1 MGSIEENEI
10 LPTRNVDK
18 TVLGA
23 STKVDPM
30 LKKLTR
36 NNITTWSKVVFY
48 GEIITSVLLC
58 VKNSKGKQKNNPM
71 WKKKKQTN
79 P

>member
-10 LPTRNVDK
+10 LPMRNVDK
-18 TVLGA
+18 TLLGA
-23 STKVDPM
+23 TTKVDTM
-30 LKKLTR
+30 LKKLTL
-36 NNITTWSKVVFY
+36 NNITILSKVVFY
-48 GEIITSVLLC
+48 GEIITSVFLC
-58 VKNSKGKQKNNPM
+58 VKKSKGKQKNNPM

>member
-10 LPTRNVDK
+10 LPMRNVDK
-18 TVLGA
+18 TLLGA
-23 STKVDPM
+23 TTKVDTM
-30 LKKLTR
+30 LKKLTL
-36 NNITTWSKVVFY
+36 NNKVVFY
-48 GEIITSVLLC
+48 GEIITSVFLC
-58 VKNSKGKQKNNPM
+58 VKKSKGKQKNNPM

>member
-10 LPTRNVDK
+10 LPIRNVDK

-23 STKVDPM
+23 TTKVDPM
-30 LKKLTR
+30 LKKLTL
-36 NNITTWSKVVFY
+36 NNITTSSKVVFY
-48 GEIITSVLLC
+48 GEIITSVFLC

>member
-10 LPTRNVDK
+10 LPMRNVDK
-18 TVLGA
+18 TVIGA
-23 STKVDPM
+23 STKIDPM
-30 LKKLTR
+30 LKKLTL
-36 NNITTWSKVVFY
+36 NNITTLNKVVFY

-58 VKNSKGKQKNNPM
+58 VKNSKDKQKNSPM
-71 WKKKKQTN
+71 WKKKNQTN